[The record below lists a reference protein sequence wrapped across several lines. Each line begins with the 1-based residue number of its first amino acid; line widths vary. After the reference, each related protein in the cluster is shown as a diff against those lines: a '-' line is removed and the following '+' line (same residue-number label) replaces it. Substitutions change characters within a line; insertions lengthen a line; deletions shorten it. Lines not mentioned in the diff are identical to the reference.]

1 MRDPIWC
8 PYVKFVYFSPAESSL
23 KSRISK
29 GAMEGSEGG
38 DKTKGRKPATWQCE
52 HKTKTG
58 NFRRISKCR
67 ECTPSIQT
75 RISKEKRIYQ
85 YPTCSHWTT
94 GGIPKLQERR
104 RCVICK
110 QLKAAALP
118 AACADGPRKRSGKH
132 LGGIS
137 KLCRLSSLDILAT
150 VAMESHANAPAF
162 HGREA
167 LRQTPLH
174 SMDGE
179 RGGVPEDSSSGNG
192 NCSAV
197 PAGVLP
203 PLALSP
209 PLVDET
215 SQQEMQIQSQ
225 VSFSCALP
233 LPLTRASSCGHIHTH
248 TKCAKF
254 VGLPACTRKR
264 SLALFL
270 SLFTSLSLSVACA
283 LSLSLSLSLSG
294 SLTDVGL
301 FNLQNKASTTSTH
314 KQACALCV

>member
-1 MRDPIWC
+1 
-8 PYVKFVYFSPAESSL
+8 
-23 KSRISK
+23 
-29 GAMEGSEGG
+29 MEGSEGG
-38 DKTKGRKPATWQCE
+38 DKTNGRKPATWQCE
-52 HKTKTG
+52 HKTKAG

-67 ECTPSIQT
+67 ECTPDIQT

-94 GGIPKLQERR
+94 GGIPQLQERR

-118 AACADGPRKRSGKH
+118 AACPDGPRKRSGKH
-132 LGGIS
+132 LHCTHMTSEKTGQMREVRRCWQCAEEEGIS

-150 VAMESHANAPAF
+150 VAMESHANALAF
-162 HGREA
+162 HRREA

-174 SMDGE
+174 SMDGK
-179 RGGVPEDSSSGNG
+179 RCGVPEDSSSGDG

-197 PAGVLP
+197 PAGVALS
-203 PLALSP
+203 LALSP

-225 VSFSCALP
+225 VIFSCALP

-248 TKCAKF
+248 T
-254 VGLPACTRKR
+254 LN
-264 SLALFL
+264 ALIL
-270 SLFTSLSLSVACA
+270 
-283 LSLSLSLSLSG
+283 
-294 SLTDVGL
+294 
-301 FNLQNKASTTSTH
+301 
-314 KQACALCV
+314 